1 MHHCSNMT
9 NYCSIKMLNV
19 CFGTLKQFNSS
30 LTLEFKLDP
39 FKSPTV

>member
-1 MHHCSNMT
+1 MQHCSNMT

-19 CFGTLKQFNSS
+19 CLALKQFNSS
-30 LTLEFKLDP
+30 LTLEFKLDQ